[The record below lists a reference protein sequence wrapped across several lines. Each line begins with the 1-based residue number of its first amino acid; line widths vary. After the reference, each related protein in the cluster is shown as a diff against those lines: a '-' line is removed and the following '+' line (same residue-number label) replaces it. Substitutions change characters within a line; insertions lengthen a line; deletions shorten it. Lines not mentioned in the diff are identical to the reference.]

1 MLLLSEEAGLLQNRF
16 FEAVGGPPKEPQKRR
31 AFLGA
36 YLQKRHTSPILPKV
50 QSFSEAQH
58 AKKSLGR
65 SPSLRAGVVRQYK
78 KNSKERKEVMSK
90 PELKKIT
97 PPGVESA
104 KAETLKRKWL
114 VWKSD

>member
-1 MLLLSEEAGLLQNRF
+1 M
-16 FEAVGGPPKEPQKRR
+16 
-31 AFLGA
+31 
-36 YLQKRHTSPILPKV
+36 
-50 QSFSEAQH
+50 
-58 AKKSLGR
+58 
-65 SPSLRAGVVRQYK
+65 RAGVVRQYK